1 MSSLIPHDYRYKISS
16 PTPVDKEPIFFIT
29 PLMSSIYKINNII
42 MVNLYNDFILLS
54 TTESKDNI
62 YLKIKKVLENI
73 SLGQKDSNIRISI
86 IR

>member
-1 MSSLIPHDYRYKISS
+1 
-16 PTPVDKEPIFFIT
+16 
-29 PLMSSIYKINNII
+29 MSSIYNINNII

-73 SLGQKDSNIRISI
+73 SLGQINGRTVEHGGPFGHIYALHIDLVLFTILPCAQVE
-86 IR
+86 

>member
-1 MSSLIPHDYRYKISS
+1 
-16 PTPVDKEPIFFIT
+16 
-29 PLMSSIYKINNII
+29 MSSIYNINNII

-62 YLKIKKVLENI
+62 YLKIKKVLEI
-73 SLGQKDSNIRISI
+73 YSLGQKDSNIRISI

>member
-1 MSSLIPHDYRYKISS
+1 
-16 PTPVDKEPIFFIT
+16 
-29 PLMSSIYKINNII
+29 MSSIYKINNII

>member
-1 MSSLIPHDYRYKISS
+1 
-16 PTPVDKEPIFFIT
+16 
-29 PLMSSIYKINNII
+29 MSSIYNINNII

>member
-1 MSSLIPHDYRYKISS
+1 
-16 PTPVDKEPIFFIT
+16 
-29 PLMSSIYKINNII
+29 MSSIYNINNII

-73 SLGQKDSNIRISI
+73 SLVQKDSNIRISI

>member
-16 PTPVDKEPIFFIT
+16 PTPVDKEPI
-29 PLMSSIYKINNII
+29 
-42 MVNLYNDFILLS
+42 
-54 TTESKDNI
+54 
-62 YLKIKKVLENI
+62 KKVLENI

>member
-1 MSSLIPHDYRYKISS
+1 
-16 PTPVDKEPIFFIT
+16 
-29 PLMSSIYKINNII
+29 MSSIYKINNII

-62 YLKIKKVLENI
+62 HLKIKKVLENI

>member
-1 MSSLIPHDYRYKISS
+1 M
-16 PTPVDKEPIFFIT
+16 F
-29 PLMSSIYKINNII
+29 
-42 MVNLYNDFILLS
+42 NLYNDFILLS